1 VRRVPSVQTESRT
14 EADSERRMARRSS
27 LLNRWDRGQ
36 RDKTTKEDTI
46 ENVSEPE
53 GELYLLRA
61 LFEDLFREV
70 IADLRVVAKHFVV
83 GETEHLGV
91 TLA

>member
-1 VRRVPSVQTESRT
+1 
-14 EADSERRMARRSS
+14 MARRSS

-36 RDKTTKEDTI
+36 RDTTTKTTKEDTI

-70 IADLRVVAKHFVV
+70 VADLRVVAKHFVV

>member
-36 RDKTTKEDTI
+36 RDTTE
-46 ENVSEPE
+46 SE

-61 LFEDLFREV
+61 LFEDLFGEV
-70 IADLRVVAKHFVV
+70 VADLRVVAKHFVV